1 MIFSSYLNECQTEE
15 DFMKSRK
22 EEILTLLK
30 SNEKGMTAGEV
41 AEKLAI
47 DRSNASRYLSELF
60 KEKQI
65 SRSQGRPVVYALAE
79 SEPSVHVDDS
89 SEVSFDTL
97 VGAQDSLKMS
107 IQQAKAAIL
116 YPPRGLH
123 TIIFGKTGT
132 GKSLFAECMY
142 HFAVASQTLPKD
154 APFIAFNCADYAQNP
169 QLLFGHIFGVKKG
182 AYTGANED
190 TPGLMAKADGGI
202 LFLDEIHRL
211 PPEGQEML
219 FTFIDKGVY
228 RPLGESGQTHE
239 ASVQIIGATTESSE
253 SFLTTFNRRIPMS
266 ITLPS
271 LDARSLDERYEIISL
286 FIKQEANR
294 LNQRIDIEREAV
306 LAFMLYEAEGNI
318 GQVKRDLKL
327 VCAKSFL
334 YYRTHDEDK
343 LVIRKQDLSLQVQKG
358 LLRIKEVSE
367 RWERFLDRKSEYLS
381 FEPGAKEVVWSQDPT
396 RDMKVYNEIEAK
408 VADLSPAD
416 LEDVNLEELISKDL
430 NAYFQN
436 YVEEL
441 TQHPAHKELLPEEL
455 WQLTNRLY
463 DYAEEQ
469 LERPYNE
476 TARFAFALHLQST
489 IERVKEGHSII
500 HPDLNNIRK
509 SMKREFQVAIDL
521 SSIIEEE
528 YDIEIPFDEIGFI
541 SMFLSI
547 NVVNGHEKIVTN
559 HVGVFV
565 LMHGDST
572 ASSMLKTAQELLGTE
587 LGHAM
592 NMPLTM
598 EVQTMYEQLRS
609 YVCAHQDVL
618 TNGILLLTDMGSLN
632 SFGNMLYEETGIR
645 TKAITMTSTM
655 IVLEAI
661 RMASVGRTLE
671 DIYQNIQM
679 TFESITREQFR
690 ISPQKQNEPKKAI
703 VVTCFTGEG
712 VAAKLYQRII
722 PVIDETKV
730 EIIQMQFIERKAFK
744 KRIDSLMEEYEI
756 KAIAGTV
763 DVEYQNIP
771 FFSVYD
777 IFDDEKLNVLKR
789 IVSDEVPIQ
798 KIVQSLSGAITS
810 VDSLQ
815 KLIVM
820 LQKTVHQIQTDLH
833 FIVKPGVDAGIV
845 IHLAFLVDAIL
856 KGEKGRDF
864 PQLAEYMQSNRLA
877 FEVVR
882 TNLMQVEK
890 AYRFTIPEAEV
901 AHITQ
906 MFLENQINK
915 A

>member
-1 MIFSSYLNECQTEE
+1 
-15 DFMKSRK
+15 MKSRK
-22 EEILTLLK
+22 EEILSLL
-30 SNEKGMTAGEV
+30 SLSEQGMTAGEV

-60 KEKQI
+60 KEKKI
-65 SRSQGRPVVYALAE
+65 IRSQGRPVIYAISDLTE
-79 SEPSVHVDDS
+79 SAIHVDDS
-89 SEVSFDTL
+89 SKVSFETL
-97 VGAQDSLKMS
+97 VGANDSLKVS

-142 HFAVASQTLPKD
+142 QFALDSQTLPQD

-169 QLLFGHIFGVKKG
+169 QLLFGHIFGIKKG
-182 AYTGANED
+182 AYTGAHED
-190 TPGLMAKADGGI
+190 SPGLIAEADGGI

-219 FTFIDKGVY
+219 FTFIDKGIY
-228 RPLGESGQTHE
+228 RPLGESGQTK
-239 ASVQIIGATTESSE
+239 AAAVQIIGATTESSE
-253 SFLTTFNRRIPMS
+253 NFLTTFNRRIPMS

-271 LDARSLDERYEIISL
+271 LNARSLDERYEIISL

-294 LNQRIDIEREAV
+294 LNQRIDIEREAM

-334 YYRTHDEDK
+334 YYRTHEEEK
-343 LVIRKQDLSLQVQKG
+343 LVIKKRDLSLPVQKG
-358 LLRIKEVSE
+358 LLKVKEVPE
-367 RWERFLDRKSEYLS
+367 RWDRFIDRSSSYLS
-381 FEPGAKEVVWSQDPT
+381 FEPGAQEVVWSQDPA
-396 RDMKVYNEIEAK
+396 RNMNVYNEIEAR
-408 VADLSPAD
+408 VANLSADD
-416 LEDVNLEELISKDL
+416 LENINLEELISQDT

-441 TQHPAHKELLPEEL
+441 TQHPVHKELLPEEL
-455 WQLTNRLY
+455 WALTNRLY
-463 DYAEEQ
+463 DYAEEK

-489 IERVKEGHSII
+489 IERVKDGHVII
-500 HPDLNNIRK
+500 HPDLNNVRK
-509 SMKREFQVAIDL
+509 SMKKEFQVAIDL

-528 YDIEIPFDEIGFI
+528 YNIEIPFDEIGFI

-547 NVVNGHEKIVTN
+547 NVGSGQEKVAAS
-559 HVGVFV
+559 HVGIFV

-587 LGHAM
+587 LGIAM

-598 EVQTMYEQLRS
+598 EVQTMYEQLRT
-609 YVCAHQDVL
+609 YVVANREVL

-645 TKAITMTSTM
+645 TKAVTMTSTM

-661 RMASVGRTLE
+661 RMAGVGRTLE

-679 TFESITREQFR
+679 SFESITKEQFQSNAAHHKGR
-690 ISPQKQNEPKKAI
+690 KKAI

-712 VAAKLYQRII
+712 VAAKLYQRIL

-730 EIIQMQFIERKAFK
+730 EVIQMQFIERKAFK
-744 KRIDSLMEEYEI
+744 KRIDSLLEEYEI

-777 IFDDEKLNVLKR
+777 VFDDEKLSVLKR
-789 IVSDEVPIQ
+789 IVSDEVAIDT
-798 KIVQSLSGAITS
+798 IVKSLNGVITS

-815 KLIVM
+815 KLILM

-833 FIVKPGVDAGIV
+833 MIVEPGVDAGIM
-845 IHLAFLVDAIL
+845 IHLAFLVDAL
-856 KGEKGRDF
+856 LQGEAGRSF
-864 PQLAEYMQSNRLA
+864 PNLAEYIKTNRL
-877 FEVVR
+877 EMDVVR
-882 TNLMQVEK
+882 TQLIMIER
-890 AYRFTIPEAEV
+890 AYRLTIPETEV

-906 MFLENQINK
+906 MFLENKI
-915 A
+915 